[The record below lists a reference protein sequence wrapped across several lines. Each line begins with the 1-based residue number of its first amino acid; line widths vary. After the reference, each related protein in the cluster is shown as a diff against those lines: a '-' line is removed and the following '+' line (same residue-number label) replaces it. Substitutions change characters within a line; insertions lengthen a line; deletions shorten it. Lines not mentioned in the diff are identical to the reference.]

1 VIVSPFSKRGYK
13 SIAFYQ
19 HQSTLRLTLEGLGV
33 TKLPRDAASAQDT
46 WDFFKAP

>member
-1 VIVSPFSKRGYK
+1 VIVSPFSKRGFK

-33 TKLPRDAASAQDT
+33 TKLPDDAASARDMFE
-46 WDFFKAP
+46 FFNPP